1 MRKISPRELRRLSQ
15 RMGLNLEEIENVEE
29 VIIKLPSKELV
40 INNPKV
46 SVMSFKGEKIFQV
59 HALPIKGEKGIS
71 GVVAVLHDITELK
84 KLERMRIEFV
94 ANVSHELRTPLTSIK
109 GFIETLKRGAIYDS
123 KNSQRFLDIIESH
136 TERLNNLIDD
146 LLEYPRLQ

>member
-59 HALPIKGEKGIS
+59 MGEVSERERSDEIKEEKIEIPEEDVQLVAAQTGVSLEEARKALE
-71 GVVAVLHDITELK
+71 
-84 KLERMRIEFV
+84 
-94 ANVSHELRTPLTSIK
+94 
-109 GFIETLKRGAIYDS
+109 ETRGDLAQAII
-123 KNSQRFLDIIESH
+123 L
-136 TERLNNLIDD
+136 LNA
-146 LLEYPRLQ
+146 RKSTG